1 MPYYRYTYIMIFI
14 TMFVQIDENSIIS
27 KFIYNLKTI
36 YNNLITNNLKTK
48 AICKEKN
55 YSK

>member
-1 MPYYRYTYIMIFI
+1 
-14 TMFVQIDENSIIS
+14 MFVQIDENSIIS

-55 YSK
+55 YSKYCSYNIH